1 MTRKRS
7 LQEADNF
14 MENGDLNNFE
24 NLNENLDNN
33 DDDTVSDGDDVSRF
47 NKRVQSVVS
56 LCDIIGFFNQILVRF
71 QIGCFFKGH
80 QKRKII

>member
-56 LCDIIGFFNQILVRF
+56 LCDIIGFFNQNLVRF
-71 QIGCFFKGH
+71 QIECFFKGH